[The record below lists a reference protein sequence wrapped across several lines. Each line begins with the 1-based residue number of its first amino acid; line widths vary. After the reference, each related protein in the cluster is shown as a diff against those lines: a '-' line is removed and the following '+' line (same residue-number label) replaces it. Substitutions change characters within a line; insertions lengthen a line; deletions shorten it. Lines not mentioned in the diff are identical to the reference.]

1 MRAKWESSLWPGG
14 HACPAEYLAS
24 GSSSRRT
31 LELLGGPQPAL
42 GASQGPALRA
52 LPSEGPQARPACVTP
67 EPPAP
72 PQELPSGCAH
82 IYDPFESPDAGAR
95 CWGGGGVF
103 GGGAH
108 GRADPPP
115 PPRAAR
121 RSQDCT
127 TPLSHPLESISME
140 MRLSGH
146 FAPGGE
152 FCPQTFE
159 SKDPPGARGADTGG
173 AGAATGGGGSGGGGG
188 GWMAALVPWQREKA
202 GGGSPVR
209 RRRHLRG
216 IEVEVPTT
224 ATNVTDY
231 EIRYCR
237 PPPDSESEGEEGSA
251 MESESEME
259 MEMEG
264 GGQEEEVEPLPG
276 SRPAGE
282 PAGAPGATEE
292 VGRRLSFWQKL
303 LDLAE
308 GMKRKLSPPSEG
320 QGKKRRHGSL
330 RAGGEGGGEG
340 ASEGGEAAGHG
351 EGTETA
357 QAVQQVGQYVF
368 NCISVAF
375 VLSAFSA
382 FQGDQAF
389 R

>member
-14 HACPAEYLAS
+14 HECPAEYLAS

-31 LELLGGPQPAL
+31 LELLRGPQPAL
-42 GASQGPALRA
+42 GGSPGPTL
-52 LPSEGPQARPACVTP
+52 LPPPSEGGRARATCVTP

-82 IYDPFESPDAGAR
+82 VYDPFESPDAGPR

-103 GGGAH
+103 GGGSH
-108 GRADPPP
+108 GRAASP
-115 PPRAAR
+115 PPRPVRA
-121 RSQDCT
+121 SQDCT

-152 FCPQTFE
+152 FCPQSFE
-159 SKDPPGARGADTGG
+159 SKDPPGARGAGAGGG
-173 AGAATGGGGSGGGGG
+173 ACGGGGGGSAGG

-216 IEVEVPTT
+216 IEVEVPKT

-231 EIRYCR
+231 EIRHCR
-237 PPPDSESEGEEGSA
+237 PPHDAESEG
-251 MESESEME
+251 MEEME
-259 MEMEG
+259 MEMEDDEEEK
-264 GGQEEEVEPLPG
+264 EEEVPLPG
-276 SRPAGE
+276 GRPRAGE
-282 PAGAPGATEE
+282 PASAPGADEEE

-320 QGKKRRHGSL
+320 QGKKRRHGSQ
-330 RAGGEGGGEG
+330 RGGGG
-340 ASEGGEAAGHG
+340 GGGGPSEAGEAEGQGEHG
-351 EGTETA
+351 EGPETA